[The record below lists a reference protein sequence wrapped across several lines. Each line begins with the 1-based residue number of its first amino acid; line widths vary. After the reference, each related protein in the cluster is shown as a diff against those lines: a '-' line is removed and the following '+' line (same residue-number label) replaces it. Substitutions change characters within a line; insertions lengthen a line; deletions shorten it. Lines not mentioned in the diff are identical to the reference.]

1 MAADVSQDGDHRR
14 PPGERQIHRISS
26 FRLRHRF
33 FQRGRS
39 RGGANGSYRGI
50 PRPLRLQVNR
60 LVEAFIADHIERRVS
75 CAFETTL
82 RSGIT
87 FEQAAA
93 ARAAGFV
100 VERRYLV
107 LQTFEMHVERIKMRA
122 DRGGHSASNSVLR
135 GIYESSIANLGRAIR
150 EMDFTGRAEPREQGT
165 KGQEPRRAC
174 EDRSLGGGDVAI
186 MAAIKKMPAFR
197 YLLPMLELAAYL
209 AAWLERPRPISNS
222 VGFDPFDPL
231 PDRIA
236 RIASG
241 PADSLAVILQD
252 ALRNQDP
259 RFLDWS
265 AAILGATRWYAIGY
279 WIDCELGA
287 LPKPTPRRW
296 LLWTASSLLAL
307 FALAVAGEWLYLVAY
322 QRVYL
327 ERKLLSHLP
336 EMLSHAGQS
345 RAPVVHHDTCERSGE
360 EGWPCEG
367 RAEPTL

>member
-1 MAADVSQDGDHRR
+1 
-14 PPGERQIHRISS
+14 
-26 FRLRHRF
+26 
-33 FQRGRS
+33 
-39 RGGANGSYRGI
+39 
-50 PRPLRLQVNR
+50 
-60 LVEAFIADHIERRVS
+60 
-75 CAFETTL
+75 
-82 RSGIT
+82 
-87 FEQAAA
+87 
-93 ARAAGFV
+93 
-100 VERRYLV
+100 
-107 LQTFEMHVERIKMRA
+107 MRA

-135 GIYESSIANLGRAIR
+135 VASTSRASLTLAVPFAKWISPDALSLENKVR
-150 EMDFTGRAEPREQGT
+150 KVKNPD
-165 KGQEPRRAC
+165 RAC

-197 YLLPMLELAAYL
+197 YLLPMLELAAVFTRC
-209 AAWLERPRPISNS
+209 ERPRPISNS

-265 AAILGATRWYAIGY
+265 AAILGATLWYAIGY

-327 ERKLLSHLP
+327 ERQLLSHLP

>member
-1 MAADVSQDGDHRR
+1 
-14 PPGERQIHRISS
+14 
-26 FRLRHRF
+26 
-33 FQRGRS
+33 
-39 RGGANGSYRGI
+39 
-50 PRPLRLQVNR
+50 
-60 LVEAFIADHIERRVS
+60 
-75 CAFETTL
+75 
-82 RSGIT
+82 
-87 FEQAAA
+87 
-93 ARAAGFV
+93 
-100 VERRYLV
+100 
-107 LQTFEMHVERIKMRA
+107 
-122 DRGGHSASNSVLR
+122 
-135 GIYESSIANLGRAIR
+135 
-150 EMDFTGRAEPREQGT
+150 
-165 KGQEPRRAC
+165 
-174 EDRSLGGGDVAI
+174 
-186 MAAIKKMPAFR
+186 
-197 YLLPMLELAAYL
+197 MLELAAYL

-265 AAILGATRWYAIGY
+265 AAILGATLWYAIGY

-336 EMLSHAGQS
+336 EMLSQFAAWPALLAAMLTRIVMHNRGAGLPGV
-345 RAPVVHHDTCERSGE
+345 R
-360 EGWPCEG
+360 EG